1 MKTRILKSIYFLFLF
16 LALGSALAA
25 QALRNLSYSQRAG
38 TKLIDI
44 KYDLVLDAG
53 AAKVDFFFSFDNGK
67 TYPIPCISLSG
78 DAGAYVLA
86 GKNKKVVWDAGKDW
100 NQNYTDKGRIRVRS
114 SHAEKIEA
122 IQFDVATIP
131 FKASNIEESPSWW
144 IKNYHDGPLSQ
155 VASPIASGMPGTPP
169 RTFYADKYEVTN
181 FQWNEVVDWARNKG
195 YDLQPVSY
203 ASGGENLP
211 RTNVAMKEVVKWL
224 NARSEMEGKTPVF
237 YVDPMEF
244 GWDQNG
250 DGKLSAGTDS
260 WRLSPEEDIKIW
272 DGTLDWSL
280 IANLGKG
287 KQLGWIEWD
296 PNYNCQ
302 WDPGEPFVDRNRNGK
317 FEPQEFNDINGN
329 GRRDLGQTIVCR
341 TGDISGWFHNYVPTN
356 ASMNMM
362 CGWHIDMHVKQAANG
377 YRLPMG
383 LWPCGRDD
391 FRFLAM
397 GGRTE
402 QGSYQTW
409 EDWMNPGT
417 VDPITGEWKQ
427 PMKTG
432 IRYVEEWP
440 WGKESPENKA
450 DIDEYAVTPYGS
462 SPASGIQPVGGRKPN
477 GYGLHDMIGNVAE
490 LSMEWAKHENPN
502 MITNPMGIRP
512 HALGG
517 SFKRL
522 RGEDFMMGGPMPGNW
537 DGAMSP
543 ESVMSSG
550 QFVDAMV
557 SPEVGFRAIRV
568 QF

>member
-1 MKTRILKSIYFLFLF
+1 MKTHILKSIYFLFLF

-114 SHAEKIEA
+114 SNAEKIEA

-144 IKNYHDGPLSQ
+144 IKNYHSFAGSILNGVPS
-155 VASPIASGMPGTPP
+155 TPP
-169 RTFYADKYEVTN
+169 RKYFADKYEVTN

-195 YDLQPVSY
+195 YDLQLVSY

-211 RTNVAMKEVVKWL
+211 RTKVAMKEVVKWL

-244 GWDQNG
+244 GWDRNG

-260 WRLSPEEDIKIW
+260 MWVLSPEEDRDMR
-272 DGTLDWSL
+272 DGTFDWSL
-280 IANLGKG
+280 IANPGKG
-287 KQLGWIEWD
+287 KQEGWIQWD
-296 PNYNCQ
+296 PNFNGQ
-302 WDPGEPFVDRNRNGK
+302 WDSGEPFVDRNRNGK
-317 FEPQEFNDINGN
+317 FEPQEYDDINGN

-362 CGWHIDMHVKQAANG
+362 WGWHIGMHSKMAANG

-383 LWPCGRDD
+383 LLPCGRDD

-397 GGRTE
+397 GGKTE
-402 QGSYQTW
+402 QGSFQTW
-409 EDWMNPGT
+409 ADGTQPGT
-417 VDPITGEWKQ
+417 MDPITFEWKQ

-450 DIDEYAVTPYGS
+450 DIGEYAVTPYGA
-462 SPASGIQPVGGRKPN
+462 SPSTGIQPVGGRKPN

-490 LSMEWAKHENPN
+490 LSMEWAIYPDPAMVGMPEMSHSMN
-502 MITNPMGIRP
+502 

-517 SFKRL
+517 SFSQL
-522 RGEDFMMGGPMPGNW
+522 SSVLPPGMPGMPHYL
-537 DGAMSP
+537 GGG
-543 ESVMSSG
+543 VMSQG
-550 QFVDAMV
+550 QSVDAMG
-557 SPEVGFRAIRV
+557 SPDVGFRAIRV